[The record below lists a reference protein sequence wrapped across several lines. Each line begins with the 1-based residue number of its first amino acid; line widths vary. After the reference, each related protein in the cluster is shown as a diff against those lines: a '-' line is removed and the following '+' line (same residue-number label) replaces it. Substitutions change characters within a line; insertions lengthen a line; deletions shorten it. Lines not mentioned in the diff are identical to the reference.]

1 MENVKIYV
9 VMNEEERNL
18 EVRVDVEVYDKVF
31 DNDEDALMME
41 VEMIIDGL
49 SNYIV
54 KRVRFEK
61 DDTDYNNYIVY
72 LNDVRY
78 EFDFN

>member
-9 VMNEEERNL
+9 VMNEEERNW